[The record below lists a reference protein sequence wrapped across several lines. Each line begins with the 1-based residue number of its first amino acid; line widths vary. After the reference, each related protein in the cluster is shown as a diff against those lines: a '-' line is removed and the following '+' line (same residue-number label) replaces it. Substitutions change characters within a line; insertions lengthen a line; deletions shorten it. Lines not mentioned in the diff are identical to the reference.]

1 MNHSFNPSLTDDKL
15 CSVCKRDFTMHTN
28 SATCES
34 CDRERCNVELHDNI
48 AMCHACQELHRE
60 SMKHVISDSRA
71 IDSSLR
77 YNGDFFNAATIPT
90 IELKHAIDSDESLSA
105 DEKQWKFQA
114 TLAERYE
121 HFKDVVFL
129 KEEEVHQAKLQLLH
143 ISKTLREFGDNV
155 RKEVRE
161 RIKQA
166 DEKYIPQ
173 VAKGIPKVKVKEKL
187 SPMENMILSI
197 MNTAKENNKIMTRE
211 QAIELITK
219 GK

>member
-1 MNHSFNPSLTDDKL
+1 
-15 CSVCKRDFTMHTN
+15 MHTTG
-28 SATCES
+28 ATCES
-34 CDRERCNVELHDNI
+34 CDRTDCNVELIGNT
-48 AMCHACQELHRE
+48 AMCYTCANMHNASLKASYTPKQ
-60 SMKHVISDSRA
+60 VIEDSRA
-71 IDSSLR
+71 IDSSLT

-90 IELKHAIDSDESLSA
+90 IELKRAIDSDDSLSE
-105 DEKQWKFQA
+105 DEKQWKFQSE
-114 TLAERYE
+114 LAARYE

-129 KEEEVHQAKLQLLH
+129 KQEELHQANLQVLH
-143 ISKTLREFGDNV
+143 ISKTIREFGDNV

-173 VAKGIPKVKVKEKL
+173 VPKGVVKVKVKAKL
-187 SPMENMILSI
+187 SPMDNMIASI
-197 MNTAKENNKIMTRE
+197 MDTAKASGKVMTRE